1 MSETQW
7 TPGRMVLRE
16 LMTSDAARARSF
28 YGELFGWTST
38 EPKQGSD
45 QNYATFRQGEK
56 VLAGFWQLGPTQIE
70 DSRWMSYVSVRDV
83 DATAKAAAANGGRV
97 VHGPADFPGLGR
109 FAVLEDAE
117 GLLILALRHVGGDP
131 APAMPKAGEFCWET
145 LSTSDPE
152 KTKDFYLNV
161 FGWQVLE
168 GGAGGIPV
176 FSADG
181 TPQTIV
187 ADLQQARNFRPQWLT
202 YVAVENLEATR
213 DKAVGLGAK
222 VRVPLVDIP
231 SVGRIAMIEDPTGAV
246 LGLYEPARRN

>member
-7 TPGRMVLRE
+7 TPGRVVLRE
-16 LMTSDAARARSF
+16 LMTTDAARARGF

-38 EPKQGSD
+38 ELKLGSD

-70 DSRWMSYVSVRDV
+70 ESRWMSYVSVRDV
-83 DATAKAAAANGGRV
+83 DATAKAAVENGGRV
-97 VHGPADFPGLGR
+97 VHGPADFPHLGR
-109 FAVLEDAE
+109 YAVLEDGE

-152 KTKDFYLNV
+152 KTKDFYGKV
-161 FGWQVLE
+161 FGWQVLR
-168 GGAGGIPV
+168 GGAGDIPV
-176 FSADG
+176 FSSDG
-181 TPQTIV
+181 TPQGMV

-202 YVAVENLEATR
+202 YVAVENLVAAR
-213 DKAVGLGAK
+213 DKAVSLGAK
-222 VRVPLVDIP
+222 VSVPLIDIP
-231 SVGRIAMIEDPTGAV
+231 SVGRIAMIVDPTGAA
-246 LGLYEPARRN
+246 LGLYEPVRRN